1 MSYNIRRHTQRARR
15 RTRSPSIEKYKPI
28 KVEYGRGYDFD
39 LVNEEQKVSD
49 LECTICHLLL
59 RDAHSTPCHHAFCHG
74 CLVKWNNEQPTRR
87 RMSTRCP
94 SCNVQ
99 YDPDKISFN
108 GVVDRMVKTSIDVK
122 CPQHE
127 KGCQW
132 QGKIIDYKDHEE
144 KCDYEMIRC
153 KNKGCQENVARL
165 KMNYHEGNC
174 GYRRVECDFCCLEM
188 SAREIENHHG
198 ECPFINVEC
207 PNDECQLEYLRQEIP
222 KHLAE
227 ECLYEKIACEYSDVG
242 CNQKVQRKDMEEHN
256 KINLAKHQ
264 KLMLHDYKLMKMK
277 VAEVERSNKEL
288 RDELKKAN
296 EKKPQSQKPVLKNKF
311 KSLYVTE
318 SEDYV
323 TESEDSD
330 SD

>member
-1 MSYNIRRHTQRARR
+1 MPLFGDSGTRRHTQRARR
-15 RTRSPSIEKYKPI
+15 RTRSPSIEEYEPI
-28 KVEYGRGYDFD
+28 KVEYERGYDFD

-74 CLVKWNNEQPTRR
+74 CLVKWNNEQPIRR
-87 RMSTRCP
+87 RMSSRCP

-122 CPQHE
+122 CPQNE

-144 KCDYEMIRC
+144 TCDYEMIPC

-188 SAREIENHHG
+188 SAREIENHHR

-242 CNQKVQRKDMEEHN
+242 CNQ
-256 KINLAKHQ
+256 
-264 KLMLHDYKLMKMK
+264 
-277 VAEVERSNKEL
+277 
-288 RDELKKAN
+288 
-296 EKKPQSQKPVLKNKF
+296 
-311 KSLYVTE
+311 
-318 SEDYV
+318 
-323 TESEDSD
+323 
-330 SD
+330 